1 MANKKED
8 LHLRITLDEKND
20 IKLFASLNGF
30 DTVSAYLLWLHRQAK
45 TQNGQYFDLVKKTF
59 NERGDK

>member
-30 DTVSAYLLWLHRQAK
+30 DTVSAYLL
-45 TQNGQYFDLVKKTF
+45 
-59 NERGDK
+59 